1 MSASSSPPN
10 TKPRLTIDWDAYLPF
25 FEGSD
30 IPEEQKRALIEALWS
45 IVISFVD
52 LDFELGGTLAQAC
65 GQEVSLSPP
74 ISPDV
79 VNSEHTQQHQERR
92 PSLGNLPQAEEGS
105 HHEQ

>member
-1 MSASSSPPN
+1 MSASSFPPN
-10 TKPRLTIDWDAYLPF
+10 IKPRLTIDWDAYLPF
-25 FEGSD
+25 FEDSD

-74 ISPDV
+74 LSSDV
-79 VNSEHTQQHQERR
+79 INSEHTDQQREQS
-92 PSLGNLPQAEEGS
+92 PSLGELPQAEEGS